1 MSPKTK
7 QQIANE
13 LGISMSTLK
22 RKLKIYKLHVPR
34 GLVCP
39 DVQKDIYEQL
49 GYKMLWRQ
57 KSRNDAKRSEIA

>member
-1 MSPKTK
+1 MLPKTK

-22 RKLKIYKLHVPR
+22 RKLKTYKLDVPR

-49 GYKMLWRQ
+49 GYKILWKQ
-57 KSRNDAKRSEIA
+57 KNSNEPKRSILH